1 MTKPPQDSK
10 DRPTWVVIVNPVSAD
25 GRTGRDWPKNEPLLR
40 RLLPRFAAWTTD
52 GPNQATELAY
62 RAVEQGYTTVVVHGG
77 DGTVNEVVNGLLSH
91 PNFDRTAL
99 AILPYGTGADLVR
112 TLGISHSLTAAAG
125 QACGNVFRKI
135 DVGLARFLDL
145 NGNPC
150 RRHFLNVTD
159 VGFGGDLVRYV
170 NSHSK
175 RWGGKFSF
183 FRGLLATLFQYRNKR
198 LRIGLDDGS
207 PFEAKVSSI
216 VIANGQY
223 FGGGMWVA
231 PPARMDDGVL
241 EVVVVG
247 DVSRMEVLTNT
258 RRLYRGTLSGHPKV
272 QVFSAQTI
280 SLESEEEVFIDMDGE
295 LVGRLPVGFELL
307 PKKIKILGASGQTP
321 SQWQPAEG

>member
-10 DRPTWVVIVNPVSAD
+10 NRPAWVVIVNPVSAD

-40 RLLPRFAAWTTD
+40 RLLPPFAVWTTS

-62 RAVEQGYTTVVVHGG
+62 QAVEQGYTTVAVHGG
-77 DGTVNEVVNGLLSH
+77 DGTVNEVVNGLLGH
-91 PNFDRTAL
+91 PKFEMTSL

-112 TLGISHSLTAAAG
+112 TLGISHSVTAAAG
-125 QACGNVFRKI
+125 QARGNVFRKI

-175 RWGGKFSF
+175 RWGGKLSF
-183 FRGLLATLFQYRNKR
+183 FRGLLVTLFQYRNKR
-198 LRIGLDDGS
+198 IRIGLDDRP
-207 PFEAKVSSI
+207 PFEVKASSI

-231 PPARMDDGVL
+231 PPARMDDGFL

-258 RRLYRGTLSGHPKV
+258 RRLYRGTLAGHPKV
-272 QVFSAQTI
+272 QAFRPESSAWNRRKRCLSIWTGNWWAACRCGLNYCQKR
-280 SLESEEEVFIDMDGE
+280 SRSWGPL
-295 LVGRLPVGFELL
+295 
-307 PKKIKILGASGQTP
+307 
-321 SQWQPAEG
+321 

>member
-1 MTKPPQDSK
+1 MTKPPQDSR
-10 DRPTWVVIVNPVSAD
+10 DRPAWVVIVNPVSAD

-40 RLLPRFAAWTTD
+40 RLLPPFTVWTTD

-62 RAVEQGYTTVVVHGG
+62 RAVEQGYTTVAVHGG
-77 DGTVNEVVNGLLSH
+77 DGTVNEVVNGLLGH
-91 PNFDRTAL
+91 PRFDSMSL

-125 QACGNVFRKI
+125 QAGGNVFQTI
-135 DVGLARFLDL
+135 DLGVARFLDL

-150 RRHFLNVTD
+150 QRHFLNVTD
-159 VGFGGDLVRYV
+159 VGFGGDVVRYV
-170 NSHSK
+170 NTHSK

-183 FRGLLATLFQYRNKR
+183 FRGLLFTLFQYRNKR
-198 LRIGLDDGS
+198 IRIGLNDRP
-207 PFEAKVSSI
+207 PFEVKASSI

-258 RRLYRGTLSGHPKV
+258 RRLYRGTLSDHPKV

-321 SQWQPAEG
+321 

>member
-1 MTKPPQDSK
+1 MTKPPHDSK
-10 DRPTWVVIVNPVSAD
+10 NRPAWVVIVNPVSAN

-40 RLLPRFAAWTTD
+40 RLLPPFTGWTTS
-52 GPNQATELAY
+52 GPKQATELAY
-62 RAVEQGYTTVVVHGG
+62 RAVEQGYTTIAVHGG
-77 DGTVNEVVNGLLSH
+77 DGTVNEVVNGLLGH
-91 PNFDRTAL
+91 PKFETTAL

-125 QACGNVFRKI
+125 QACSNDVRKI

-175 RWGGKFSF
+175 RWGGKLSF
-183 FRGLLATLFQYRNKR
+183 FRGLLVTLFQYRNKR
-198 LRIGLDDGS
+198 IRIGLDDRP
-207 PFEAKVSSI
+207 PFEVQASSI

-231 PPARMDDGVL
+231 PPARMDDGIL

-247 DVSRMEVLTNT
+247 DVSKIEVLTNT
-258 RRLYRGTLSGHPKV
+258 RRLYRGTLAQHPKV
-272 QVFSAQTI
+272 QAFQAKSIT
-280 SLESEEEVFIDMDGE
+280 LESEEEVLIDMDGE
-295 LVGRLPVGFELL
+295 LVGRLPVRFELL
-307 PKKIKILGASGQTP
+307 PKKIKVIGIA
-321 SQWQPAEG
+321 

>member
-1 MTKPPQDSK
+1 MTKPQQDSK
-10 DRPTWVVIVNPVSAD
+10 NRPAWVVIVNPVSAD

-40 RLLPRFAAWTTD
+40 RLLPPFTVWTTYE
-52 GPNQATELAY
+52 PNQATELAY
-62 RAVEQGYTTVVVHGG
+62 QAVEQGYATVAVHGG
-77 DGTVNEVVNGLLSH
+77 DGTVNEVVNGLLGH
-91 PNFDRTAL
+91 PKFESTAL

-135 DVGLARFLDL
+135 DVGSARFLDL

-175 RWGGKFSF
+175 RWGGKLSF
-183 FRGLLATLFQYRNKR
+183 FRGLLVTLFHYRNKR
-198 LRIGLDDGS
+198 IRIGLDDQP
-207 PFEAKVSSI
+207 PFEVKASSI

-231 PPARMDDGVL
+231 PPARMDDGFL

-247 DVSRMEVLTNT
+247 DVSRIEVLTNT
-258 RRLYRGTLSGHPKV
+258 RRLYKGTLAEHPKV
-272 QVFSAQTI
+272 QAFQAQRIT
-280 SLESEEEVFIDMDGE
+280 LESEEEVFIDMDGE
-295 LVGRLPVGFELL
+295 LVGRLPVRFELL
-307 PKKIKILGASGQTP
+307 PKKIKILGASVN
-321 SQWQPAEG
+321 S

>member
-10 DRPTWVVIVNPVSAD
+10 DRPSWVVIVNPVSAN

-40 RLLPRFAAWTTD
+40 RLLPPFTSWTTD
-52 GPNQATELAY
+52 GPNQATGLAC
-62 RAVEQGYTTVVVHGG
+62 RAVEQGYTTIAVHGG
-77 DGTVNEVVNGLLSH
+77 DGTVNEVVNGLLGH
-91 PNFDRTAL
+91 PKFEKTAL

-112 TLGISHSLTAAAG
+112 TLGISLSLTAAAG
-125 QACGNVFRKI
+125 QACSNVFRKI
-135 DVGLARFLDL
+135 DVGMARFVDL
-145 NGNPC
+145 SGNPC

-175 RWGGKFSF
+175 RWGGKISF
-183 FRGLLATLFQYRNKR
+183 FRGLLVTLFQYRNKNI
-198 LRIGLDDGS
+198 RISLDDQP
-207 PFEAKVSSI
+207 PFEVKASSI

-231 PPARMDDGVL
+231 PTARMDDGFL

-258 RRLYRGTLSGHPKV
+258 RRLYIGTLAEHPKV
-272 QVFSAQTI
+272 QTFQARSIT
-280 SLESEEEVFIDMDGE
+280 LESEEEVFIDLDGE
-295 LVGRLPVGFELL
+295 LVGRLPVRFELL
-307 PKKIKILGASGQTP
+307 SKKIKILG
-321 SQWQPAEG
+321 

>member
-1 MTKPPQDSK
+1 MTKSAQDPK
-10 DRPTWVVIVNPVSAD
+10 DRPSWVVIVNPVSAD
-25 GRTGRDWPKNEPLLR
+25 GRTGRDWSKNEPLLR
-40 RLLPRFAAWTTD
+40 SLLPPFTAWTTD
-52 GPNQATELAY
+52 APHQATDLAY
-62 RAVEQGYTTVVVHGG
+62 QAVEQGYPTVVVHGG
-77 DGTVNEVVNGLLSH
+77 DGTVNEVLNGLLAH
-91 PNFDRTAL
+91 PRFEDTDL
-99 AILPYGTGADLVR
+99 AILPCGTGADLVR
-112 TLGISHSLTAAAG
+112 TLGISHSLTVAAQQAG
-125 QACGNVFRKI
+125 GNVFRKI
-135 DVGLARFLDL
+135 DVGVARFLDL

-175 RWGGKFSF
+175 RWGGKLSF
-183 FRGLLATLFQYRNKR
+183 FRGLLVTLLQYRNKR
-198 LRIGLDDGS
+198 IRIGLDDRP
-207 PFEAKVSSI
+207 PFEVKASSI

-231 PPARMDDGVL
+231 PPARMDDGFL

-272 QVFSAQTI
+272 QTFQAQTI

-295 LVGRLPVGFELL
+295 LVGRLSVRFEIL
-307 PKKIKILGASGQTP
+307 PKKIKILGASLN
-321 SQWQPAEG
+321 S

>member
-1 MTKPPQDSK
+1 MTKPVQDSQE
-10 DRPTWVVIVNPVSAD
+10 RPAWVVIVNPVSAD

-40 RLLPRFAAWTTD
+40 RFLPPFTVWITS

-62 RAVEQGYTTVVVHGG
+62 QAVEQGYTRLAVHGG
-77 DGTVNEVVNGLLSH
+77 DGTVNEVVNGLLGH
-91 PNFDRTAL
+91 PKVESTAL

-112 TLGISHSLTAAAG
+112 TLGISHSLTVAAG
-125 QACGNVFRKI
+125 QARGNVVRKI

-183 FRGLLATLFQYRNKR
+183 FRGLLVTLFQYRNKR
-198 LRIGLDDGS
+198 VRIGLDDRL

-231 PPARMDDGVL
+231 PPARMDDGFL

-247 DVSRMEVLTNT
+247 DVSRLEVLTNT
-258 RRLYRGTLSGHPKV
+258 RRLYRGTLAGHPKV

-295 LVGRLPVGFELL
+295 LVGRLPVRLEVLS
-307 PKKIKILGASGQTP
+307 KKIKIGG
-321 SQWQPAEG
+321 

>member
-1 MTKPPQDSK
+1 MTKPAQDSQE
-10 DRPTWVVIVNPVSAD
+10 RPTWVVIVNPVSAD

-40 RLLPRFAAWTTD
+40 RLLPPFTVRTTS
-52 GPNQATELAY
+52 GPNQAPELAY
-62 RAVEQGYTTVVVHGG
+62 QAVEQGYTTVVVHGG
-77 DGTVNEVVNGLLSH
+77 DGTVNEVINGLLEHTKFETIS
-91 PNFDRTAL
+91 L

-112 TLGISHSLTAAAG
+112 TLGISHAITAAAH
-125 QACGNVFRKI
+125 QARGNVLRKI
-135 DVGLARFLDL
+135 DVGSARFLDL

-175 RWGGKFSF
+175 KWGGKLSF
-183 FRGLLATLFQYRNKR
+183 FRGLLVTLFQYRNKR
-198 LRIGLDDGS
+198 LRIGLDDRP

-247 DVSRMEVLTNT
+247 DVSRIEVLTNT
-258 RRLYRGTLSGHPKV
+258 RRLYRGTLAEHPKV
-272 QVFSAQTI
+272 QAFQARSIT
-280 SLESEEEVFIDMDGE
+280 LESDEEVLIDMDGE
-295 LVGRLPVGFELL
+295 LVGRLPVRFELL
-307 PKKIKILGASGQTP
+307 PRKIKIAIR
-321 SQWQPAEG
+321 E

>member
-1 MTKPPQDSK
+1 MS
-10 DRPTWVVIVNPVSAD
+10 RFFEASFL
-25 GRTGRDWPKNEPLLR
+25 LLR
-40 RLLPRFAAWTTD
+40 FGPRTPPVKPRTWRY
-52 GPNQATELAY
+52 Q
-62 RAVEQGYTTVVVHGG
+62 AVEQGYLTVVVHGG
-77 DGTVNEVVNGLLSH
+77 DGTVNEVLNGLLAH
-91 PNFDRTAL
+91 PSFEAMDL
-99 AILPYGTGADLVR
+99 AILPCGTGADLVR
-112 TLGISHSLTAAAG
+112 TLGISHSLPVAAQQAG
-125 QACGNVFRKI
+125 GNVFRKI
-135 DVGLARFLDL
+135 DVGVARFIDL

-175 RWGGKFSF
+175 RWGGKLSF
-183 FRGLLATLFQYRNKR
+183 FRGLLATLLQYRNKR
-198 LRIGLDDGS
+198 IRIGLDDRP
-207 PFEAKVSSI
+207 PFEVKASSI

-231 PPARMDDGVL
+231 PPARMDDGFL

-272 QVFSAQTI
+272 EAFRAQTI

-295 LVGRLPVGFELL
+295 LVGRLPVRFELL
-307 PKKIKILGASGQTP
+307 SKKLQIHTP
-321 SQWQPAEG
+321 HV

>member
-1 MTKPPQDSK
+1 MFVLGVNKGGHGGPPLRC
-10 DRPTWVVIVNPVSAD
+10 RPAWVVIVNPASAD

-40 RLLPRFAAWTTD
+40 RLLPPFTIWTTS
-52 GPNQATELAY
+52 GPNQATEMAY
-62 RAVEQGYTTVVVHGG
+62 RAVDQGYATIAVQGG
-77 DGTVNEVVNGLLSH
+77 DGTVNEVVNGLLGH
-91 PNFDRTAL
+91 PKFESTSL
-99 AILPYGTGADLVR
+99 AILPGGTGADLVR
-112 TLGISHSLTAAAG
+112 TLGLSHSLTAAAG
-125 QACGNVFRKI
+125 QAGGNVFRKI

-159 VGFGGDLVRYV
+159 VGFGGDVVRYV
-170 NSHSK
+170 NSHRK

-183 FRGLLATLFQYRNKR
+183 FRGLLVTLFQYRNKR
-198 LRIGLDDGS
+198 IRIGLDDRP
-207 PFEAKVSSI
+207 PFEVQASSI

-231 PPARMDDGVL
+231 PEARMADGFL

-247 DVSRMEVLTNT
+247 DVSRLEVLTNT

-280 SLESEEEVFIDMDGE
+280 SLESEEEVLIDMDGE
-295 LVGRLPVGFELL
+295 LVGRLPVRFELL
-307 PKKIKILGASGQTP
+307 PKKIKIRG
-321 SQWQPAEG
+321 

>member
-1 MTKPPQDSK
+1 MTKPPQDPK
-10 DRPTWVVIVNPVSAD
+10 DRPAWVVIVNPVSAN
-25 GRTGRDWPKNEPLLR
+25 GRTGRDWPKNEPLFR
-40 RLLPRFAAWTTD
+40 RLLPPFTVWTTS
-52 GPNQATELAY
+52 GPSQATELAY
-62 RAVEQGYTTVVVHGG
+62 QAVEQGYTRVAVHGG
-77 DGTVNEVVNGLLSH
+77 DGTVNEVVNGLLGH
-91 PNFDRTAL
+91 PKFESTAL

-112 TLGISHSLTAAAG
+112 TLGISHSVTAAAQ

-175 RWGGKFSF
+175 RWGGKLSF
-183 FRGLLATLFQYRNKR
+183 FRGLLVTLFQYRNKR
-198 LRIGLDDGS
+198 IRIGLDDRP
-207 PFEAKVSSI
+207 PFEVKTSSI

-231 PPARMDDGVL
+231 PPARMADGFL

-247 DVSRMEVLTNT
+247 DVSRIEVLTNT

-272 QVFSAQTI
+272 QAFQAQTI
-280 SLESEEEVFIDMDGE
+280 NLESEADVFIDMDGE
-295 LVGRLPVGFELL
+295 LVGRLPVRFQLL
-307 PKKIKILGASGQTP
+307 PKKIKILGASLN
-321 SQWQPAEG
+321 S

>member
-1 MTKPPQDSK
+1 MTKPVQDSQE
-10 DRPTWVVIVNPVSAD
+10 RPDWALIVNPVSAD

-40 RLLPRFAAWTTD
+40 RLLPPFTVWTTSR
-52 GPNQATELAY
+52 PNQATELAY
-62 RAVEQGYTTVVVHGG
+62 QAVEQGYSTVAVHGG
-77 DGTVNEVVNGLLSH
+77 DGTVNEVVNGLLEH
-91 PNFDRTAL
+91 PKFETMSL
-99 AILPYGTGADLVR
+99 AILSCGTGADLIR
-112 TLGISHSLTAAAG
+112 TLGISHSLPVAAE
-125 QACGNVFRKI
+125 QARGNVIRKI
-135 DVGLARFLDL
+135 DLGLARFLDL

-183 FRGLLATLFQYRNKR
+183 FLGLLVTLFQYRNKR
-198 LRIGLDDGS
+198 IRIGLDDRP
-207 PFEAKVSSI
+207 PFEVKVSSI
-216 VIANGQY
+216 VVANGQY

-231 PPARMDDGVL
+231 PPARMDDGIL

-247 DVSRMEVLTNT
+247 DVSRLEVLTNT

-280 SLESEEEVFIDMDGE
+280 SLESEEEVLIDMDGE
-295 LVGRLPVGFELL
+295 LVGRLPVRFELL
-307 PKKIKILGASGQTP
+307 SKKLQIHTP
-321 SQWQPAEG
+321 HV

>member
-1 MTKPPQDSK
+1 MTKPAQDSK
-10 DRPTWVVIVNPVSAD
+10 DRPAWVVIVNPISAD

-40 RLLPRFAAWTTD
+40 RFLPPFTVWTTSA
-52 GPNQATELAY
+52 PNQATELGY
-62 RAVEQGYTTVVVHGG
+62 QAVEQGYTRLAVHGG
-77 DGTVNEVVNGLLSH
+77 DGTVNEVINGLLGH
-91 PNFDRTAL
+91 PKFESTAL
-99 AILPYGTGADLVR
+99 AILPGGTGADLVR
-112 TLGISHSLTAAAG
+112 TLGISHSLTAAAH
-125 QACGNVFRKI
+125 QACGNIFRKI

-145 NGNPC
+145 NGDPC

-175 RWGGKFSF
+175 RLGGKLSF
-183 FRGLLATLFQYRNKR
+183 FRGLLVTLFHYRNKR
-198 LRIGLDDGS
+198 IRIGLDDRS
-207 PFEAKVSSI
+207 PFETKASSI

-258 RRLYRGTLSGHPKV
+258 RRLYRGTLSDHPKV

-280 SLESEEEVFIDMDGE
+280 SLESEEEVFIDMDGD
-295 LVGRLPVGFELL
+295 LVGRLPVRFELL

-321 SQWQPAEG
+321 